1 MTTYQV
7 LYWHD
12 IPLQV
17 RAKGDGGRA
26 SVPLPDRFQEAVDQA
41 AMALGLIGSDD
52 YTDALQWSE
61 PRERDGSVNEV
72 ATTIADEIDR
82 AQPQID
88 WRATVEAQRANS

>member
-26 SVPLPDRFQEAVDQA
+26 SVPLPDRFQEAVIDA
-41 AMALGLIGSDD
+41 AQGAHGVSCSD
-52 YTDALQWSE
+52 
-61 PRERDGSVNEV
+61 R
-72 ATTIADEIDR
+72 
-82 AQPQID
+82 
-88 WRATVEAQRANS
+88 